1 MLITQRRF
9 SNTFTFEF
17 EPDTLTYTRVDAY
30 GSHSFQLPYG
40 SIGMD
45 PQHTTERNATLFNGG
60 ILLSAWGLAQT
71 GYTMAHGDLLGI
83 IFFFPGIACFLLHV
97 LTKIEL
103 TSLSSDAGE
112 VVLLHDRHY
121 DRIMETIRERRK
133 KQLLEWYGNI
143 NFANDPEEE
152 IRKFHWL
159 HSQHLIS
166 AGQLQQI
173 ITTIRNA
180 DIEGRDGIDDPVPPQ
195 Q

>member
-9 SNTFTFEF
+9 SNAITFDF
-17 EPDTLTYTRVDAY
+17 EPDTLTYTRADAY

-45 PQHTTERNATLFNGG
+45 PRQTTERNGTLFNGG
-60 ILLSAWGLAQT
+60 ILLAAWGLAQA
-71 GYTMAHGDLLGI
+71 GYALAHHDLLGI
-83 IFFFPGIACFLLHV
+83 IFLLPATACFLVHA
-97 LTKIEL
+97 LTKVEL

-112 VVLLHDRHY
+112 IALLNDKQY
-121 DRIMETIRERRK
+121 DRIMSEIRERRK
-133 KQLLEWYGNI
+133 KQLLDWYGNI

-159 HSQHLIS
+159 HSQQLIS
-166 AGQLQQI
+166 AGQLEQI
-173 ITTIRNA
+173 VTTIRNA
-180 DIEGRDGIDDPVPPQ
+180 DPDGYDAVEEPFPPQ

>member
-1 MLITQRRF
+1 MLIVQRRF
-9 SNTFTFEF
+9 SNTFTFKF
-17 EPDTLTYTRVDAY
+17 EPDTLAYTRADAY
-30 GSHSFQLPYG
+30 GSHSFHLPYG

-45 PQHTTERNATLFNGG
+45 PQQTTERNAALFNGA
-60 ILLSAWGLAQT
+60 ILLSVWGLAQA
-71 GYTMAHGDLLGI
+71 GYTVAHGDFLGLIFLL
-83 IFFFPGIACFLLHV
+83 PGLACFAGHALAR
-97 LTKIEL
+97 TQL

-112 VVLLHDRHY
+112 ITLLHDKHY
-121 DRIMETIRERRK
+121 DHIMEEIRERRK
-133 KQLLEWYGNI
+133 KQLLDWYGNI

-180 DIEGRDGIDDPVPPQ
+180 DMDGPEGVDDPVPPQ

>member
-1 MLITQRRF
+1 MLVTQRRF
-9 SNTFTFEF
+9 SNTITFNF
-17 EPDTLTYTRVDAY
+17 EPDTLTYTRADAY

-45 PQHTTERNATLFNGG
+45 PRETTERNGTLFNGG
-60 ILLSAWGLAQT
+60 ILLAAWGLAQA
-71 GYTMAHGDLLGI
+71 GYALAHHDVLGVIFLL
-83 IFFFPGIACFLLHV
+83 PATACFLLHALAKV
-97 LTKIEL
+97 EL

-112 VVLLHDRHY
+112 IALLNDKHY
-121 DRIMETIRERRK
+121 DRIMGEIRERRK

-159 HSQHLIS
+159 HSQNLIS

-180 DIEGRDGIDDPVPPQ
+180 DSEGYEGAEEPFPPQ

>member
-9 SNTFTFEF
+9 SNAITFDF
-17 EPDTLTYTRVDAY
+17 EPDTLTYTRADAY

-45 PQHTTERNATLFNGG
+45 PRQTTERNGTLFNGG
-60 ILLSAWGLAQT
+60 ILLAAWGLAQA
-71 GYTMAHGDLLGI
+71 GYALAHHDLLGI
-83 IFFFPGIACFLLHV
+83 IFLLPATACFLVHALAKV
-97 LTKIEL
+97 EF

-112 VVLLHDRHY
+112 IALLNDKQY
-121 DRIMETIRERRK
+121 DRIMSEIRERRK
-133 KQLLEWYGNI
+133 KQLLDWYGNI

-159 HSQHLIS
+159 HSQQLIS
-166 AGQLQQI
+166 AGQLEQI
-173 ITTIRNA
+173 VTTIRNA
-180 DIEGRDGIDDPVPPQ
+180 DPDGYDAVEEPFPPQ